1 MEVIFLRRLLTLPNG
16 LRVALVP
23 NAQSFFAGMAV
34 VIEAGSRFLR
44 AEDTVHPHVIEHMM
58 TAECQRYPTY
68 EALMRQLDLVTTD
81 FDAETAKEGISFKF
95 EARRSRFDECLD
107 LAAEMVLRP
116 QFRELRLQR
125 ELALLADEYE
135 TLDTPA
141 EVRAEDACE
150 ERLFGDHPLGAS
162 GSGTTT
168 WFQRA
173 TVSDLYRWHAEHVC
187 GRRLVIVV
195 CGNFDPTTTLARLKR
210 LFGSLPAG
218 APAQPVPLSD
228 IRPGTVVLSPESNHG
243 RVQIAIAFP
252 TAGFGQHDRLA
263 LSILNN
269 HLGGGARNSSRL
281 FLTLRDEGLAY
292 AVKSRVWHYRDAGT
306 LTILTEVRA
315 TNLLPALATIRR
327 ELELLRER
335 PLSADELWLAKR
347 SLKDEARGR
356 HNDCFNEAAFFAF
369 QLLLTG
375 RLLTCDQYVKA
386 VNRIRSAEVFRVAR
400 SVLSSPRMA
409 AVLVGGL
416 DGHRPESITDALGV
430 PYTPLPKGDADAT
443 AASPQTV

>member
-1 MEVIFLRRLLTLPNG
+1 MRRLVPLPNG

-34 VIEAGSRFLR
+34 IIEAGSRFLR

-58 TAECQRYPTY
+58 SAECQRYPTY

-81 FDAETAKEGISFKF
+81 FDAQSPKEGVCFKF
-95 EARRSRFDECLD
+95 EARRSRFEQCLD

-116 QFRELRLQR
+116 QFRDLRLQR

-135 TLDTPA
+135 ALDTPA
-141 EVRAEDACE
+141 EVRAEDTCE

-162 GSGTTT
+162 GSGTMT

-173 TVSDLYRWHAEHVC
+173 TVTALYRWHAEHVC

-195 CGNFDPTTTLARLKR
+195 CGNFDPATTLARLKR
-210 LFGSLPAG
+210 LCGSLPAG
-218 APAQPVPLSD
+218 APAEPTPLSG
-228 IRPGTVVLSPESNHG
+228 IRPGTVVLVPEENRG

-252 TAGFGQHDRLA
+252 TAGFGQRDRLA

-269 HLGGGARNSSRL
+269 HLGGSVRNSSRL

-292 AVKSRVWHYRDAGT
+292 EVKSRVWHYRDAGT
-306 LTILTEVRA
+306 LTILTEVRTA
-315 TNLLPALATIRR
+315 NLLPALATIRR

-335 PLSADELWLAKR
+335 PLSPDELWLAKR
-347 SLKDEARGR
+347 SLKDEARDR
-356 HNDCFNEAAFFAF
+356 HTDCFNEAAFFAF

-386 VNRIRSAEVFRVAR
+386 INQVRSAEVFRVAR
-400 SVLSSPRMA
+400 SILSPPRLT
-409 AVLVGGL
+409 AVLIGEL
-416 DGHRPESITDALGV
+416 DGHRPESVTDALGV
-430 PYTPLPKGDADAT
+430 PCTPLPKGESDAT
-443 AASPQTV
+443 AATAQTV

>member
-1 MEVIFLRRLLTLPNG
+1 MRQLLTLPNG

-23 NAQSFFAGMAV
+23 NAQSFFAGLAV
-34 VIEAGSRFLR
+34 IIEAGSRFLR

-68 EALMRQLDLVTTD
+68 EALMRQLDLATTD
-81 FDAETAKEGISFKF
+81 FEAESPKEGICFKF
-95 EARRSRFDECLD
+95 EARRSRFEACLD
-107 LAAEMVLRP
+107 LAAEVVLRP

-135 TLDTPA
+135 TLDTSA
-141 EVRAEDACE
+141 EVRAADACE

-162 GSGTTT
+162 GSGTMT

-173 TVSDLYRWHAEHVC
+173 TVSDLYRWHAENVC

-195 CGNFDPTTTLARLKR
+195 SGNFDDATTLARLKR
-210 LFGSLPAG
+210 LFGSLPPG
-218 APAQPVPLSD
+218 TPAQPVPLSD

-243 RVQIAIAFP
+243 LVQIAIAFP
-252 TAGFGQHDRLA
+252 TAGFGQRDRLA

-269 HLGGGARNSSRL
+269 HLGGSTRNSSRL
-281 FLTLRDEGLAY
+281 FLTFRDEGLAY
-292 AVKSRVWHYRDAGT
+292 EVESRVWHYRDAGT
-306 LTILTEVRA
+306 LTILTVVR
-315 TNLLPALATIRR
+315 TPNLLPALATIRR

-356 HNDCFNEAAFFAF
+356 HTDCFNGAAFFAF

-386 VNRIRSAEVFRVAR
+386 INLVWSAEVFRVAR
-400 SVLSSPRMA
+400 SILSPPRLT
-409 AVLVGGL
+409 AVLIGEL
-416 DGHRPESITDALGV
+416 DGHRPESITDALGLEGV
-430 PYTPLPKGDADAT
+430 ETMKGGYDASPPT
-443 AASPQTV
+443 AA